1 MHDDTKK
8 LYAEVREV
16 REEMLDDALDV
27 ILGGHTRPAAAA
39 SSLNEL
45 VVYNTTSFAWREVVW
60 VPLAGGNSALRTQVA
75 QLAADGKEGYALV
88 HVACDGGVGTYARV
102 GCVLLIQRSSQ
113 FLGRVGCVSFP
124 PSLLLSPP
132 LTVDARRRRYPLSR
146 EGEAGRVLQGI
157 DRGAGPAAGV
167 GARGAGLP
175 ALSRES
181 LYSFRP
187 SSSSHRHLHLLRTPC
202 TLALTTMLRTQ
213 RTYNPPAR
221 ADHWRFTRTRLARAQ
236 HCRILSSRCFNFTEE
251 ISM

>member
-88 HVACDGGVGTYARV
+88 HVAYRPNFWDAWDVDIHYLEKAKQVEFSKASIVAQDPLRVSVRAELDSPRSPESPSIPFAHPHPRIGTFTFSA
-102 GCVLLIQRSSQ
+102 
-113 FLGRVGCVSFP
+113 
-124 PSLLLSPP
+124 
-132 LTVDARRRRYPLSR
+132 
-146 EGEAGRVLQGI
+146 
-157 DRGAGPAAGV
+157 
-167 GARGAGLP
+167 
-175 ALSRES
+175 
-181 LYSFRP
+181 
-187 SSSSHRHLHLLRTPC
+187 HLVPW
-202 TLALTTMLRTQ
+202 
-213 RTYNPPAR
+213 P
-221 ADHWRFTRTRLARAQ
+221 
-236 HCRILSSRCFNFTEE
+236 
-251 ISM
+251 